1 MRYAYIIEA
10 MPNMLPCIRSVGP
23 NFGHPTEQPKS
34 RKGIMPF
41 SFQFLAGRC
50 ALSNPRKPNV
60 EQEVSLE
67 SSRVR
72 IPTSRVRRKISHP
85 QRRFGI
91 GIGTRVGSM
100 DLEYGCGDC
109 GSRRLLQSGRT
120 LLRGLQFTVKE
131 SPGSTIFA
139 LLSLLTVITTCL
151 VNDSIAFKFEM
162 TMSEVNYSSLTNTH
176 S

>member
-1 MRYAYIIEA
+1 
-10 MPNMLPCIRSVGP
+10 MPNMLACIRSVGP

-34 RKGIMPF
+34 RKEIMPF

-109 GSRRLLQSGRT
+109 GSRRLLQASPSQSTPSITCSTNKSESGLVRAYSLKGIAVYSKRIAGIDNLCASVASYCNHNLPGQRLHR
-120 LLRGLQFTVKE
+120 LLVR
-131 SPGSTIFA
+131 
-139 LLSLLTVITTCL
+139 
-151 VNDSIAFKFEM
+151 NDDE
-162 TMSEVNYSSLTNTH
+162 
-176 S
+176 